1 MKRRPP
7 IPLLPVFLA
16 AMWLL
21 LNDSLSPG
29 HVLLGAAF
37 AVLVTAAVAALRPLP
52 AWPHR
57 LHVAIGLIWHVLLDI
72 VRSNIAVG
80 RIILGATRRQPN
92 IEFIRIPLDL
102 RDPHGLAML
111 TIIITGTPGTVW
123 AGHDAESNVLT
134 LHVLDLQDEETWV
147 RTIKQRYER
156 PLMEIFE

>member
-1 MKRRPP
+1 MKRAPL
-7 IPLLPVFLA
+7 IPLLPVFLVL
-16 AMWLL
+16 MWLL

-29 HVLLGAAF
+29 HVVLGSVIALA
-37 AVLVTAAVAALRPLP
+37 VTAAVAALRPLP

-57 LHVAIGLIWHVLLDI
+57 LQVALGLIWHVFIDI
-72 VRSNIAVG
+72 VRSNLAVG
-80 RIILGATRRQPN
+80 RIVLGAARYRPN
-92 IEFIRIPLDL
+92 IEFIKIPLDL

-123 AGHDAESNVLT
+123 SGHDVENNVLT
-134 LHVLDLQDEETWV
+134 LHVLDLHDETAWV